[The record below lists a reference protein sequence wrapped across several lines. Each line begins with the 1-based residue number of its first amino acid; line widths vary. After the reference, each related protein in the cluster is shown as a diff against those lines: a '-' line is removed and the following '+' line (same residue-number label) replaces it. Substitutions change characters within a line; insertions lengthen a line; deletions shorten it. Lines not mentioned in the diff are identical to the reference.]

1 MAGDFDRLA
10 DPAPHYPRG
19 VDQPP
24 RVYVTREIPERA
36 LARLAEGLPG
46 ARIDVYP
53 GPGPIAA
60 HELARAAHGA
70 TALVCTL
77 ADRIDATLLAALAP
91 PLRVVAT
98 FAVGYEN
105 IDLDAA
111 RRLGVRVANTPG
123 VLSDATAEIAVALVL
138 ACARRVV
145 ESDRFVRE
153 GRFAGW
159 GPLAHRGHAVY
170 GKTVGIVGA
179 GRIGFRVAATLRRGF
194 DCEILV
200 HSRTASEPQGREA
213 AAQRGEAER
222 SVGPRES
229 WRRELGARFVPL
241 DELLERSDVVS
252 LHCPLTSET
261 HHLIDARA
269 LARMKRSAVLVNTA
283 RGAIVDEAALVA
295 ALRAGAIAAA
305 GLDVYEDEPRLAPG
319 LAEQGN
325 AVLLPH
331 IGSATHAARDA
342 MGMLCA
348 EAVIAELAGRAAPNR
363 LV

>member
-1 MAGDFDRLA
+1 LA
-10 DPAPHYPRG
+10 DGPSGRRIILPAVEEPRK
-19 VDQPP
+19 VF
-24 RVYVTREIPERA
+24 VSREIPEAA

-46 ARIDVYP
+46 ARIEVHR
-53 GPGPIAA
+53 GPDPIAPDQ
-60 HELARAAHGA
+60 LARAALGA

-77 ADRIDATLLAALAP
+77 ADRIDAALLAALAP
-91 PLRVVAT
+91 PLRVIAT

-123 VLSDATAEIAVALVL
+123 VLTDATAEIAVALAL
-138 ACARRVV
+138 AGARRVA
-145 ESDRFVRE
+145 EGDRFVRE

-159 GPLAHRGHAVY
+159 GPLAHRGQAIY
-170 GKTVGIVGA
+170 GQTVGIVGA

-194 DCEILV
+194 ECEILV
-200 HSRTASEPQGREA
+200 HTRDSQGREA

-222 SVGPRES
+222 SVGSREV
-229 WRRELGARFVPL
+229 WEHELGARFVPL
-241 DELLERSDVVS
+241 DELLERSDIVS
-252 LHCPLTSET
+252 LHCPLTRET

-283 RGAIVDEAALVA
+283 RGAILDEAALVT
-295 ALRAGAIAAA
+295 ALRSGAIAAA

-319 LAEQGN
+319 LAELEN

-348 EAVIAELAGRAAPNR
+348 DAVIAELSGRAAPNR

>member
-1 MAGDFDRLA
+1 MF
-10 DPAPHYPRG
+10 
-19 VDQPP
+19 
-24 RVYVTREIPERA
+24 VTREIPEVA

-46 ARIDVYP
+46 ARIDVHR
-53 GPGPIAA
+53 GPDRIAPE
-60 HELARAAHGA
+60 ELARAAQGA
-70 TALVCTL
+70 VALVCTL
-77 ADRIDATLLAALAP
+77 ADRIDAPLLASLAP

-123 VLSDATAEIAVALVL
+123 VLTDATAEIAVALAL
-138 ACARRVV
+138 ACARRVA
-145 ESDRFVRE
+145 EGDQLVRA

-170 GKTVGIVGA
+170 GKTAGIIGA

-194 DCEILV
+194 ECEILV
-200 HSRTASEPQGREA
+200 HSRTMRVEWQ
-213 AAQRGEAER
+213 
-222 SVGPRES
+222 
-229 WRRELGARFVPL
+229 RELGARFVPL
-241 DELLERSDVVS
+241 DELLERSDIVS
-252 LHCPLTSET
+252 IHCPLTPET
-261 HHLIDARA
+261 HHLFDARA

-295 ALRAGAIAAA
+295 ALRSGAIASA

-319 LAEQGN
+319 LSELPN

-331 IGSATHAARDA
+331 IGSATHEARDA

-348 EAVIAELAGRAAPNR
+348 EAVIAELSGRAAPNR
-363 LV
+363 LI

>member
-1 MAGDFDRLA
+1 
-10 DPAPHYPRG
+10 
-19 VDQPP
+19 VDGPQ
-24 RVYVTREIPERA
+24 RVFVTREIPESSLR
-36 LARLAEGLPG
+36 RLAEGLPG
-46 ARIDVYP
+46 AQIDVHR
-53 GPGPIAA
+53 GPDRMPPDQ
-60 HELARAAHGA
+60 LARAARGA

-77 ADRIDATLLAALAP
+77 ADRIDGALLETLAP

-123 VLSDATAEIAVALVL
+123 VLTDATAEIAVALAL
-138 ACARRVV
+138 DGARRVA
-145 ESDRFVRE
+145 EGDRTTRA

-159 GPLAHRGHAVY
+159 APLAHRGHAIY
-170 GKTVGIVGA
+170 RSTVGIVGA

-194 DCEILV
+194 DCQILV
-200 HSRTASEPQGREA
+200 HSRT
-213 AAQRGEAER
+213 
-222 SVGPRES
+222 PRPE
-229 WRRELGARFVPL
+229 WQRELGARFVAL
-241 DELLERSDVVS
+241 DELLERSDIVS
-252 LHCPLTSET
+252 LHCPLTRET

-269 LARMKRSAVLVNTA
+269 LSRMKRTAVLVNTA

-295 ALRAGAIAAA
+295 ALRSGAIAAA

-319 LAEQGN
+319 LAELEN

-342 MGMLCA
+342 MGRLCA
-348 EAVIAELAGRAAPNR
+348 EAVIAELSGRAAPNR

>member
-1 MAGDFDRLA
+1 LRILIA
-10 DPAPHYPRG
+10 
-19 VDQPP
+19 VDGPQ
-24 RVYVTREIPERA
+24 RVFVTREIPESSLR
-36 LARLAEGLPG
+36 RLAEGLPG
-46 ARIDVYP
+46 ARIDVHRGSDRLAP
-53 GPGPIAA
+53 EALAQAA
-60 HELARAAHGA
+60 RGA

-77 ADRIDATLLAALAP
+77 ADRIDAALLAALAP

-123 VLSDATAEIAVALVL
+123 VLTDATAEVAVALAL
-138 ACARRVV
+138 ACARRIA
-145 ESDRFVRE
+145 EGDRIVRA

-159 GPLAHRGHAVY
+159 SPLAHRGNAVY
-170 GKTVGIVGA
+170 GSTVGIVGA

-200 HSRTASEPQGREA
+200 HSRTARPEWQ
-213 AAQRGEAER
+213 
-222 SVGPRES
+222 
-229 WRRELGARFVPL
+229 RELGARFVPL
-241 DELLERSDVVS
+241 AELVERSDIIS
-252 LHCPLTSET
+252 LHCPLTRET

-295 ALRAGAIAAA
+295 ALRSGATAAA

-319 LAEQGN
+319 LAEQDN

-342 MGMLCA
+342 MGRLCA
-348 EAVIAELAGRAAPNR
+348 EAVIAELSGRAAPNR

>member
-1 MAGDFDRLA
+1 VF
-10 DPAPHYPRG
+10 
-19 VDQPP
+19 
-24 RVYVTREIPERA
+24 VTREIPEAA
-36 LARLAEGLPG
+36 LARLAAGLPDAQIEVHRG
-46 ARIDVYP
+46 PDRIAPD
-53 GPGPIAA
+53 
-60 HELARAAHGA
+60 ELARSAHGA
-70 TALVCTL
+70 SALICTL
-77 ADRIDATLLAALAP
+77 ADRIDAALLAAIAP

-123 VLSDATAEIAVALVL
+123 VLTDATAEIAVALAL
-138 ACARRVV
+138 AGGRRVA
-145 ESDRFVRE
+145 EGDRFVRE

-159 GPLAHRGHAVY
+159 GPLAHRGQALY
-170 GKTVGIVGA
+170 GQTVGIVGA
-179 GRIGFRVAATLRRGF
+179 GRIGYRVAASLRRGF
-194 DCEILV
+194 ECEILV
-200 HSRTASEPQGREA
+200 HSRTPHQDW
-213 AAQRGEAER
+213 Q
-222 SVGPRES
+222 
-229 WRRELGARFVPL
+229 RELGARFVPL
-241 DELLERSDVVS
+241 DELLERSDIVS
-252 LHCPLTSET
+252 LHCPLTRET

-283 RGAIVDEAALVA
+283 RGAIIDEAALVT
-295 ALRAGAIAAA
+295 ALRSGAIAAA

-319 LAEQGN
+319 LAELEN

-348 EAVIAELAGRAAPNR
+348 EAVIAELSGRAAPNR